1 MFEFT
6 GGDRSRAVRRMMGL
20 GGSCLLCHRWS
31 AEGLCEPCVACF
43 APPRPRC
50 AVCAHPVAAIGTPC
64 AECLRHPPAWDA
76 AVAAVDYAFP
86 WDGVLLGLKSSAG
99 LAAAAP
105 LAALLARAI
114 AGGTSTST
122 SAMVADVVLPI
133 PLAPQRLRERGFNQA
148 WEIARRVAAEI
159 DRPCEPQWLWRV
171 AETPLL
177 ADLSPTQRAQALRA
191 AFVVSPSAVLQGRHV
206 ALVDDVLTTGATLAA
221 AARTL
226 RQQGA
231 AAVSVWVVA
240 RTEAPSAEVA

>member
-1 MFEFT
+1 
-6 GGDRSRAVRRMMGL
+6 
-20 GGSCLLCHRWS
+20 
-31 AEGLCEPCVACF
+31 
-43 APPRPRC
+43 
-50 AVCAHPVAAIGTPC
+50 
-64 AECLRHPPAWDA
+64 
-76 AVAAVDYAFP
+76 VAAVDYAFP

-105 LAALLARAI
+105 LAGLLTAALT
-114 AGGTSTST
+114 GGRNTT
-122 SAMVADVVLPI
+122 MADVVLPI

-148 WEIARRVAAEI
+148 WEITRRVAAAI

-231 AAVSVWVVA
+231 ATVSVWVVA
-240 RTEAPSAEVA
+240 RTEAPAEAV